1 MLNMNHFLKGRNFKL
16 YNIVNANENETRVTV
31 HVTLEFQPMY
41 SFTFSIVLPEH
52 NGGTSRIIIIISAHL
67 QVAKYF
73 FLKYLLFGLSRSTQD
88 LP

>member
-41 SFTFSIVLPEH
+41 SFTFSIVLPAVFMIKRV
-52 NGGTSRIIIIISAHL
+52 TL
-67 QVAKYF
+67 VKTYW
-73 FLKYLLFGLSRSTQD
+73 RSIYRTVTD
-88 LP
+88 T